1 MTTDRMLGRSRR
13 PYPPVAP
20 AVLLAVL
27 ATLLLVGAGA
37 PRSFGHSLP
46 SVHVS
51 TAGAGHAGVALWSPH
66 AQQPDRAGWNDL
78 PAAVLA
84 AGVLVAA
91 GGTVLARRRG
101 SRAAVVPAFASSSPR
116 APPARVS
123 TS

>member
-1 MTTDRMLGRSRR
+1 MTTDGMRRR

-27 ATLLLVGAGA
+27 ATLLLVGSGA
-37 PRSFGHSLP
+37 PRTFGHSLP

-51 TAGAGHAGVALWSPH
+51 TGSAGHGGVAVWMPH
-66 AQQPDRAGWNDL
+66 SQQPDRAGWNDL

-84 AGVLVAA
+84 AGVVFAA
-91 GGTVLARRRG
+91 GATGLVRRLGAR
-101 SRAAVVPAFASSSPR
+101 STAVVTLAPSSPR

>member
-1 MTTDRMLGRSRR
+1 MTTDRSRR
-13 PYPPVAP
+13 RRCPPVAP

-27 ATLLLVGAGA
+27 ATLLLVGSGA
-37 PRSFGHSLP
+37 PRSWGHSLP

-51 TAGAGHAGVALWSPH
+51 AAGAGHGGIALWLPRG
-66 AQQPDRAGWNDL
+66 QQPDRAGWHAL
-78 PAAVLA
+78 PAVVLA
-84 AGVLVAA
+84 AGSSVAA

-101 SRAAVVPAFASSSPR
+101 SLAAVIPVLAPSSPR

>member
-1 MTTDRMLGRSRR
+1 MTTDGKRRR

-27 ATLLLVGAGA
+27 ATLLLVGSGA

-51 TAGAGHAGVALWSPH
+51 NGGVTHGGVALWLPH
-66 AQQPDRAGWNDL
+66 SQQPDRAGWNDL

-84 AGVLVAA
+84 TGVIFAA
-91 GGTVLARRRG
+91 GATGLVRRHGARSATV
-101 SRAAVVPAFASSSPR
+101 VTFVPSSPR